1 MNIPTYVDSLT
12 KDQLKIM
19 LELGNKKLKEI
30 QDTSKD
36 VWEVYD
42 GHMML
47 KEFKFE
53 DYPAMIEYL
62 SKVAKEEWKEFEGRY
77 TKDLE
82 FSIVKS
88 QVSLDKYIELFGED
102 KVTQKLLRGSISSKL
117 EGFC

>member
-12 KDQLKIM
+12 KDQLKLM

-30 QDTSKD
+30 QNTSKD

-42 GHMML
+42 GHMIL

-88 QVSLDKYIELFGED
+88 KVSLDEYIELFGED
-102 KVTQKLLRGSISSKL
+102 KVT
-117 EGFC
+117 